1 MPPITSQSQAGDR
14 AGCYGCRK
22 REAPDTRAHGH
33 GPAKVRQVLV
43 EEASCLLG
51 NVTTII
57 EMAHIRYLT
66 GTTVG
71 TVGTTQAPTTLPTT
85 HR

>member
-1 MPPITSQSQAGDR
+1 MPPITSQFQAGDR

-33 GPAKVRQVLV
+33 GPAKVRTVLV
-43 EEASCLLG
+43 ERKQFGWE
-51 NVTTII
+51 II
-57 EMAHIRYLT
+57 EMTHIRYLT
-66 GTTVG
+66 ATTVG

>member
-22 REAPDTRAHGH
+22 REAPDTRVHGH
-33 GPAKVRQVLV
+33 GPAKVRKVFFERKQVGW
-43 EEASCLLG
+43 E
-51 NVTTII
+51 TI
-57 EMAHIRYLT
+57 EMTHIRYLT
-66 GTTVG
+66 ATTVG

>member
-22 REAPDTRAHGH
+22 REAPDTRVHGH
-33 GPAKVRQVLV
+33 GPAKVRQVFFERKQV
-43 EEASCLLG
+43 GWE
-51 NVTTII
+51 TI
-57 EMAHIRYLT
+57 EMTHIRYLT